1 MARGATTARSAWG
14 WRSPSDAGAGRRRGS
29 LRGACLTLCLRL
41 AASLV
46 LAQGSPPAAAGA
58 PQALWQQGDFVAAHE
73 QAAGH
78 DTAAMQTLAA
88 RAAVDQVAYVLAP
101 AGAPLEEQLAWL
113 RRGVSAAERAVAL
126 DPRSPAA
133 LVQLA
138 RAKGEVARR
147 SGVLQ
152 NLNVATE
159 LKQLFDR
166 ALALEPENADALVGL
181 AMWHLELVENG
192 VGWLYGGRR
201 DQVLPLL
208 ERGLAA
214 APTQVNLHVEHATAL
229 RALGQEERAREALR
243 TALAL
248 PATSAVDRAE
258 QRRAEGMLR

>member
-29 LRGACLTLCLRL
+29 LRGARL

-113 RRGVSAAERAVAL
+113 RRGVSAAER
-126 DPRSPAA
+126 
-133 LVQLA
+133 
-138 RAKGEVARR
+138 
-147 SGVLQ
+147 
-152 NLNVATE
+152 
-159 LKQLFDR
+159 
-166 ALALEPENADALVGL
+166 
-181 AMWHLELVENG
+181 
-192 VGWLYGGRR
+192 
-201 DQVLPLL
+201 
-208 ERGLAA
+208 
-214 APTQVNLHVEHATAL
+214 
-229 RALGQEERAREALR
+229 
-243 TALAL
+243 
-248 PATSAVDRAE
+248 
-258 QRRAEGMLR
+258 